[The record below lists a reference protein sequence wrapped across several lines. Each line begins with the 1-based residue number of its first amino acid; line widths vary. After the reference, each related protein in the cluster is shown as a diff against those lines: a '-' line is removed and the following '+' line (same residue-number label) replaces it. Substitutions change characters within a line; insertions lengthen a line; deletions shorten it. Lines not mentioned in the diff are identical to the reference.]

1 MMHVLMHV
9 ILPDIKTVISSS
21 PGSQSR
27 VGGVFPCVC
36 ILISLINCA
45 CLQVYKYEPFF
56 KYVRFTCSANSVVH
70 VVDYCW
76 SFGGLFVDVVILGGG
91 VGGT

>member
-1 MMHVLMHV
+1 M
-9 ILPDIKTVISSS
+9 
-21 PGSQSR
+21 
-27 VGGVFPCVC
+27 
-36 ILISLINCA
+36 SLINCA

-70 VVDYCW
+70 VVDCCW

-91 VGGT
+91 VGGGLNQRFTMG